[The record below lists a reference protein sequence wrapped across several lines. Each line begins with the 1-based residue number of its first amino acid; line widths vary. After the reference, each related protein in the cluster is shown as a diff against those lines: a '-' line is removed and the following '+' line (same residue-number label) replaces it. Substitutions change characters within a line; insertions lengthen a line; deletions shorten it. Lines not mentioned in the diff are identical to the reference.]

1 MPTIELSK
9 NFVADSSS
17 MQSSPFNFPASCRV
31 IGAGYPPSFGQN
43 AAPALAQPYA
53 RPLIDTPDA
62 NRSIT
67 QLMIMKGAVPAD
79 FSTLVDFTSRS
90 ADALIT
96 FSTKANG
103 QNNFD
108 IIPNDGT
115 TAYPYGLDTMIST
128 NYVAATAA
136 GVATW
141 FWMVSRQSTSSSV
154 FTNVLYHQVFGT
166 VGLPGSGADLEI
178 ASLETKVGKLYK
190 VSGLRLSI
198 PTTYTY

>member
-9 NFVADSSS
+9 YFVADSSS
-17 MQSSPFNFPASCRV
+17 FATSPAGFPASCRV
-31 IGAGYPPSFGQN
+31 IGAGYASSTGQT

-53 RPLIDTPDA
+53 RPLIDTPSA

-96 FSTKANG
+96 FSTSASG

-108 IIPNDGT
+108 IIPNDNST
-115 TAYPYGLDTMIST
+115 TYLYGLDTMIST

-141 FWMVSRQSTSSSV
+141 FWMVSRQSTSSSAV
-154 FTNVLYHQVFGT
+154 TNVLYHQVFGT

-178 ASLETKVGKLYK
+178 TNLETKVGKLYK